1 MSWLVGID
9 TGGTFT
15 DLAAAELETDQRY
28 VTKVPSTPGKPS
40 DAIVAALQTFQR
52 DCDVPFSEIR
62 FFGHGT
68 TVGTNAV
75 LEGKGAQT
83 GLVVTAGYNAIYE
96 VRGGTRPSR
105 VELVDPRYQKPRP
118 LIPLHLTRYVDERV
132 AFDGSVVRPLDEES
146 VRRAARELRDQG
158 VSSVAVLCL
167 FSFMNPSHEE
177 RIAEIIREEHPE
189 CRVSLSSRVLPVI
202 REYMRLSTTAL
213 DAYVGPVIQRYFADL
228 ADRLQEEGLTTG
240 QSYAMQSNGGLMRI
254 SLAAAYP
261 NETLLSGPAAG
272 VGFGLRL
279 GERTGEANVVT
290 LDMGGTSTDVCVIR
304 DGKASETREGQ
315 IARQHI
321 GTPMIEI
328 NTLGTGGGTL
338 AWIGKDGLLKVGPQS
353 AGAEPGPACYGRGGT
368 EPTVTDADVVL
379 GYLDPTK
386 FLGGRMHG
394 VPELA
399 EQAVAR
405 VGAELGLSAVEAAEG
420 IHRIAYT
427 QIAIGLRLTLE
438 AKGCDVTSFA
448 LVPFGGAGPVLA
460 WRVADAVGIPRLLV
474 PPSPGI
480 GSAMGLLETDVLHVY
495 MKSYMARTDRADLAT
510 LNRGFA
516 ELTDRAR
523 LDADAEGFDWDE
535 VQLHPQLDLRYPHQ
549 GYELAMDLPA
559 TTLDEGDLAR
569 LRSDF
574 DVLHEAVYG
583 VSAPD
588 EPVEIINLR
597 LRSRVERPR
606 LNLAANLPGSST
618 PEPRRRPAYFEM
630 LGGYVDT
637 PVYDRAAMPAG
648 TELEG
653 PAIVEQLDATTV
665 IGPGWRGSVD
675 RDGNVRLSNDR
686 SDS

>member
-15 DLAAAELETDQRY
+15 DLAAVELETDHRY
-28 VTKVPSTPGKPS
+28 VTKVPSTPNQPS
-40 DAIVAALQTFQR
+40 DAIVAALHTFQR
-52 DCDVPFSEIR
+52 DCSAPFSEIR

-75 LEGKGAQT
+75 LEGKGART
-83 GLVVTAGYNAIYE
+83 GLLVTAGYSAIYE
-96 VRGGTRPSR
+96 VRGGTRPTR
-105 VELVDPRYQKPRP
+105 AELVDPRYQKPRP
-118 LIPLHLTRYVDERV
+118 LIPLELTRYVDERV

-146 VRRAARELRDQG
+146 VRRAARELHDQG

-167 FSFMNPSHEE
+167 FSFMNPKHEE
-177 RIAEIIREEHPE
+177 RIAEIVREEIPE

-202 REYMRLSTTAL
+202 REYVRLSTTAL
-213 DAYVGPVIQRYFADL
+213 DAYVGPVVQRYFADL
-228 ADRLQEEGLTTG
+228 SDRLEEAGLTTG

-254 SLAAAYP
+254 SLAVAYP
-261 NETLLSGPAAG
+261 NEILLSGPAAG

-279 GERTGEANVVT
+279 GERSEEPNLVT

-353 AGAEPGPACYGRGGT
+353 AGADPGPACYGRGGT

-379 GYLDPTK
+379 GYLDPTR
-386 FLGGRMHG
+386 FLGGKMHG

-399 EQAVAR
+399 QHAVER
-405 VGAELGLSAVEAAEG
+405 VGAKLGLSAVEAAEG
-420 IHRIAYT
+420 INRITGT

-448 LVPFGGAGPVLA
+448 LVPFGGAGPVHA
-460 WRVADAVGIPRLLV
+460 WHIADAVGLPRLLI

-495 MKSYMARTDRADLAT
+495 LKSYVSRIDRADLHA
-510 LNRGFA
+510 LNGSFT
-516 ELTDRAR
+516 ELIERAR
-523 LDADAEGFDWDE
+523 FDAGAEEFEWDE

-549 GYELAMDLPA
+549 GYELPMDIPA
-559 TTLDEGDLAR
+559 TTINEGDLSR

-574 DVLHEAVYG
+574 DVLHAAVYG

-606 LNLAANLPGSST
+606 LGAAASLPTTGA
-618 PEPRRRPAYFEM
+618 PEHRVRRAYFEV

-637 PVYDRAAMPAG
+637 PVYDRAEMPAG
-648 TELEG
+648 SGLVG

-665 IGPGWRGSVD
+665 IGPGWS
-675 RDGNVRLSNDR
+675 GNVDAAGNLRLTKDR
-686 SDS
+686 SES